1 MGALFAMGAFAV
13 AGADGDGLAISI
25 SRIHEFSGV
34 TNRVVLHGRI
44 GPLIK
49 QQYVLS
55 DETGTILLTT
65 GTDKKWQSGDYIRV
79 TATTY
84 PNKDDLHVLAR
95 SIQILEHIQTNCSP
109 KVLSI
114 AELATG
120 QLDYRLVSVV
130 GTVTDVFMD
139 EIDPSYI
146 CLTLEANGHAVVL
159 TERITPNTSPS
170 ARCRALRRLID
181 KEVGATGICC
191 TDSRWNIPP
200 CPYNIRI
207 DPDTTLRELPASSRP
222 QELRLPHRHKYDGT
236 VIAVEGAQTFYLQSA
251 DGDRLKVHLAEE
263 SAVPA
268 IGDSVSV
275 SGFLRHLGYF
285 SSLRNAIVTTSAA
298 GTLPTCTPEE
308 TTPQEIL
315 YYNYKSIKD
324 KKIKPQYEGRLIRLV
339 GAVVNISNAETP
351 DATVHLDCNGVVV
364 PVKIGADEPPPVAS
378 RIAATGVC
386 ALTFDTEGQA
396 SGFARVTGFSLLT
409 RGPDDIVILQ
419 LPPWWTPGRL
429 LAVIAALV
437 LIVVAV
443 LVWNRALRALAYRRG
458 KELAAEQLERAA
470 SDLRVGERTRLAV
483 EIHDALSQNLTGVS
497 LQLDAVQCFADDR
510 PKMLRHL
517 DLAVRTLKNCR
528 DELRNCLWDLRNR
541 ALEEKDLDEAVRRT
555 VSPFVGDAVL
565 TVRFNVPRAEI
576 SDDTAHA
583 LMRIVRELATNAVRH
598 GQAKTIH
605 IAGTLDGDRLLFS
618 VKDDGCGFDPAT
630 LPGLAKGH
638 FGLAGIR
645 ERVARAGGSLSIDS
659 VHGRGAKISVALKT
673 A

>member
-1 MGALFAMGAFAV
+1 MGAFAV

-49 QQYVLS
+49 QQYVFS

-79 TATTY
+79 AATTY

-95 SIQILEHIQTNCSP
+95 KIQILEHIQTNCTP

-159 TERITPNTSPS
+159 TDRVTPYTSPS
-170 ARCRALRRLID
+170 ARCCTLRRLID
-181 KEVGATGICC
+181 KEVEATGICC

-207 DPDTTLRELPASSRP
+207 DSATTLRALPASSRP

-236 VIAVEGAQTFYLQSA
+236 VIAVESAQTFYLQSA

-263 SAVPA
+263 SVVPA

-275 SGFLRHLGYF
+275 SGFLRRLGYF
-285 SSLRNAIVTTSAA
+285 TSLRNAIVTASAA
-298 GTLPTCTPEE
+298 GTLPACAPEE

-339 GAVVNISNAETP
+339 GSVVSISNAETP
-351 DATVHLDCNGVVV
+351 DAIVHLDCDGVVV

-396 SGFARVTGFSLLT
+396 SSGRRGGRPGGSSPSSPRSFSLLSPSSSGT
-409 RGPDDIVILQ
+409 ARFARSPTGE
-419 LPPWWTPGRL
+419 GRSS
-429 LAVIAALV
+429 
-437 LIVVAV
+437 
-443 LVWNRALRALAYRRG
+443 RRSSWS
-458 KELAAEQLERAA
+458 A
-470 SDLRVGERTRLAV
+470 
-483 EIHDALSQNLTGVS
+483 
-497 LQLDAVQCFADDR
+497 
-510 PKMLRHL
+510 P
-517 DLAVRTLKNCR
+517 
-528 DELRNCLWDLRNR
+528 
-541 ALEEKDLDEAVRRT
+541 RRT
-555 VSPFVGDAVL
+555 CASGSERDSPSRS
-565 TVRFNVPRAEI
+565 TTRSPRA
-576 SDDTAHA
+576 
-583 LMRIVRELATNAVRH
+583 
-598 GQAKTIH
+598 
-605 IAGTLDGDRLLFS
+605 
-618 VKDDGCGFDPAT
+618 
-630 LPGLAKGH
+630 
-638 FGLAGIR
+638 
-645 ERVARAGGSLSIDS
+645 
-659 VHGRGAKISVALKT
+659 
-673 A
+673 

>member
-1 MGALFAMGAFAV
+1 MGAFAV

-49 QQYVLS
+49 QQYVFS

-79 TATTY
+79 AATTY

-95 SIQILEHIQTNCSP
+95 SIQILEHIQTNCPP

-130 GTVTDVFMD
+130 GTVTDVFVD

-159 TERITPNTSPS
+159 TERITSCTSPS

-181 KEVGATGICC
+181 KEVEATGICC

-236 VIAVEGAQTFYLQSA
+236 VIAVEGPQTFYLQSA

-263 SAVPA
+263 SVVPA

-275 SGFLRHLGYF
+275 SGFLRRLGYF
-285 SSLRNAIVTTSAA
+285 TSLRNAIVTASTA
-298 GTLPTCTPEE
+298 GTLPTCAPEE

-351 DATVHLDCNGVVV
+351 DATIHLDCDGVVV

-396 SGFARVTGFSLLT
+396 SGFARATGFSLLT

-419 LPPWWTPGRL
+419 RPPWWTPGRL

-437 LIVVAV
+437 LIVVAI

-458 KELAAEQLERAA
+458 RELAAEQLERAA
-470 SDLRVGERTRLAV
+470 ADLRVGERTRLAV

-497 LQLDAVQCFADDR
+497 LQLDAVQRFA
-510 PKMLRHL
+510 
-517 DLAVRTLKNCR
+517 VKNCR

-555 VSPFVGDAVL
+555 VSPFVGDAAL
-565 TVRFNVPRAEI
+565 TVRFNVPRTEI

-598 GQAKTIH
+598 GQAKAIH

-618 VKDDGCGFDPAT
+618 VKDDGCGFDPAA
-630 LPGLAKGH
+630 LPGLAEGH

-645 ERVARAGGSLSIDS
+645 ERVARVGGSLSIDS
-659 VHGRGAKISVALKT
+659 APGRGAKISVALKT
-673 A
+673 T